1 MQVHKV
7 KPETLKSILSL
18 ARNSDSASPA
28 VDGRVDGERS
38 RDVTSQC
45 RDAGSDD
52 VISRDDAAVGDA
64 QQSDESESSQRSDQR
79 SDPRS
84 APRSGIES
92 FEPSQDRQMRLAAEG
107 QSALRDRT
115 VATECL
121 LLQ

>member
-64 QQSDESESSQRSDQR
+64 QQSDESESSQRS
-79 SDPRS
+79 

-115 VATECL
+115 VATQCL